1 MSAKW
6 KQFSK
11 EQLEEIVKDSKS
23 IAEVAHKIGYAK
35 NSGSFSTQVKKMI
48 EFYEFDT
55 SHFLRQEWN
64 KNNFDYSRFRKG
76 VSLKNGTVIQ
86 ALTFKRGHR
95 CECCGLSTWN
105 DVPIP
110 LQVHHKDGDRLNYEE
125 DNLELL
131 CPNCHALTDSY
142 CGKNIKDN
150 KIIEEQD
157 FVKALQENKNIRQAL
172 LSLGL
177 TPKAAN
183 YSHAYELIIKYNIN
197 HLIKE

>member
-6 KQFSK
+6 EKFTE
-11 EQLEEIVKDSKS
+11 EQLEVFVKESKS
-23 IAEVAHKIGYAK
+23 TAEVAHKIGYAEK
-35 NSGSFSTQVKKMI
+35 NGSCQKQIKKMI
-48 EFYEFDT
+48 DFYKFDT
-55 SHFLRQEWN
+55 SHFLGHGWN
-64 KNNFDYSRFRKG
+64 KNNFDYSRFKKG
-76 VSLKNGTVIQ
+76 VSLKNGTVID
-86 ALTFKRGHR
+86 ALVYKRGHR
-95 CECCGLSTWN
+95 CECCGLSIWN
-105 DVPIP
+105 NSPIP

-183 YSHAYELIIKYNIN
+183 YSHAYELIVKYNIN